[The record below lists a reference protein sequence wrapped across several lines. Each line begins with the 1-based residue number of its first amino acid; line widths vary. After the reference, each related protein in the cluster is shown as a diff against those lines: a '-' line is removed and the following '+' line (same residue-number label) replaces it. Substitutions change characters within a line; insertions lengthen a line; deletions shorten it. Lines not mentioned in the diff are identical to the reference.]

1 MTPSSALPPS
11 GRPPTPEP
19 AGSGAVAAQEVAFR
33 ARRVLDIRSGRAIAD
48 GVVVCRG
55 DRIEQVGGPV
65 PADAEL
71 VDLGDRTLLPGLI
84 DTHTHFLLQGN
95 RTRAAYAHQIL
106 REEPAHRVVRAVR
119 SLGIALGHGFT
130 TLRDL
135 GTEGCGFADV
145 AIRDAVAEGVVPGPR
160 LLVAGPAIG
169 RTGTYPLLGYRSD
182 WRFPVGVA
190 ECEGADG
197 CRSEVR
203 REVARGVDWIKVY
216 ATQGRGL
223 HLTDDGYLDAPPPW
237 TQAELDA
244 LVDEAHRQGLRV
256 AAHASE
262 ATGTEMAVAAGA
274 DSIEH
279 GYSIRPA
286 TARAMAERG
295 TVLVPTLLVARE
307 VSGNRAAERGAPWT
321 QVPEIHRRSVENCR
335 QAGVPIVCGTD
346 VGGFEWED
354 VNQVEELG
362 ILVELGWSPL
372 EAIQSATLLAAR
384 LLQREGQLGEL
395 AVGAAADL
403 AACPGDPLRD
413 IGRLLDIDVVVR
425 AGRVVV
431 APPDG
436 LHPIPEA

>member
-1 MTPSSALPPS
+1 MPPSTALPPS
-11 GRPPTPEP
+11 AVALTPGP
-19 AGSGAVAAQEVAFR
+19 AGPGAAAPRAVAFR
-33 ARRVLDIRSGRAIAD
+33 ARRVLDVRSGRATAE

-55 DRIEQVGGPV
+55 DRIEQVSGQP
-65 PADAEL
+65 PPDAEL

-84 DTHTHFLLQGN
+84 DTHTHVLLQGN
-95 RTRAAYAHQIL
+95 RTRRAYAQQIL
-106 REEPAHRVVRAVR
+106 REDPAHRVVRAVR
-119 SLGIALGHGFT
+119 SLGVALGHGFT

-135 GTEGCGFADV
+135 GTEGCGYADV

-160 LLVAGPAIG
+160 LIVAGPAIG
-169 RTGTYPLLGYRSD
+169 RTGTYPILGYRGD

-190 ECEGADG
+190 ECEGVDG

-223 HLTDDGYLDAPPPW
+223 HLSDDGYLDAPPPW
-237 TQAELDA
+237 TQAELDT
-244 LVDEAHRQGLRV
+244 LVDEAHRQGVRV
-256 AAHASE
+256 AAHAME
-262 ATGTEMAVAAGA
+262 ATGTDMAVAAGV

-286 TARAMAERG
+286 TAGAMAERG
-295 TVLVPTLLVARE
+295 TALVPTLLVARE

-321 QVPEIHRRSVENCR
+321 EVPQVHRRSVENCR
-335 QAGVPIVCGTD
+335 RAGVPIVCGTD

-354 VNQVEELG
+354 ANQAEELR

-372 EAIQSATLLAAR
+372 EAIQSATIRAAQ
-384 LLQREGQLGEL
+384 LLQREGWLGEL
-395 AVGAAADL
+395 TVGAAADL
-403 AACPGDPLRD
+403 VACPGDPLED

-431 APPDG
+431 APPEG
-436 LHPIPEA
+436 LPPAPEV